1 MEPLSFLIGLCVTQF
16 CWIFADSLDTYRR
29 RIREYHD
36 IMDELKI
43 LRNQVGRLET
53 NK

>member
-16 CWIFADSLDTYRR
+16 CWTFADSIDTHIRR
-29 RIREYHD
+29 RREYHD
-36 IMDELKI
+36 IMDELQI
-43 LRNQVGRLET
+43 LRNQVGRLES